1 MKKTLTAFV
10 AASMLATVPLA
21 ASTQDAAAWHKGL
34 KHGIAT
40 GVGVGLGLGLAGALL
55 QPRQR
60 TVVVQ
65 QPAPVYVAPAPAP
78 VPVYGGGFS
87 QAHYQYCFSRYRSYD
102 APSNSYQPY
111 SGPRRPCY
119 SPY

>member
-21 ASTQDAAAWHKGL
+21 ASTQNAAAIHKQWHKGL
-34 KHGIAT
+34 AT
-40 GVGVGLGLGLAGALL
+40 GVGVGIGLGVIGALT

-65 QPAPVYVAPAPAP
+65 QPPVYVAPAPQP

-102 APSNSYQPY
+102 APSNTFQPY
-111 SGPRRPCY
+111 GGPRRPCY